1 MRIAVLIVAIIGS
14 LICFAMAA
22 CGTACAGCKGS
33 CGACFGSIADA
44 QDKANDIRKRAE
56 AMKES
61 TDLNG
66 SSSDQNSTFGGLS
79 EKERIRRN
87 ERQAEEIRE
96 IESGMVKGA
105 GGTLIA
111 SLGIAIQ
118 GLLGIVAGIVAF
130 VKLGKGSKATISGRL
145 LIGGIVLAL
154 IAAIVG
160 GLLPGAEAGIVFN
173 LTLLAGGG
181 LFHAVA
187 AVLAF
192 IAKPEA
198 MPEQGV
204 PPPIGPVSA

>member
-33 CGACFGSIADA
+33 CGACVGSIADA

-56 AMKES
+56 AMKGS

-66 SSSDQNSTFGGLS
+66 SSSDQNSTFGGLT

-118 GLLGIVAGIVAF
+118 GLFGIVAGIVAF
-130 VKLGKGSKATISGRL
+130 VKLGKGSKATISGGL

-160 GLLPGAEAGIVFN
+160 GLLPGAEEGVVFN
-173 LTLLAGGG
+173 LILLAGGG

-192 IAKPEA
+192 IAKPGA

>member
-22 CGTACAGCKGS
+22 CGTACAGCQGS

-44 QDKANDIRKRAE
+44 HDKAIKKSKADAIEKSLDSN
-56 AMKES
+56 ES
-61 TDLNG
+61 
-66 SSSDQNSTFGGLS
+66 SPDQNSTFGGLT
-79 EKERIRRN
+79 EEERIRRT
-87 ERQAEEIRE
+87 ERQSEELSETSSEMLNI
-96 IESGMVKGA
+96 A

-160 GLLPGAEAGIVFN
+160 GLLPGAEEGVVFN
-173 LTLLAGGG
+173 LILLAGGG

-204 PPPIGPVSA
+204 PPPVGPVAT